1 MSLSP
6 VDPVALTQRLIRC
19 RSVTPADDGAIA
31 VLDETLR
38 GLGFACEQLLGTT
51 PGTPDILNLWARYGQ
66 GGRHFCFAGHTDVVP
81 PGNIDSWRSDPFA
94 AEIRDGFVVG
104 RGAVDMKGAIA
115 AFTAAAGRFLA
126 AHGDFGGSISLLIT
140 GDEEGPS
147 INGTIKVLEMLQH
160 RGERLDAC
168 LVGEPTNARVLGDTI
183 KVGRRGSLNLTLTVH
198 GIGGHTAY
206 PQLADNAAHRIV
218 AMLGALTAAEMD
230 QGTEHFQAS
239 SLQISTIDIGNPATN
254 VIPAQARAC
263 LNIRFND
270 LWTSRTVEAWVRAQ
284 LQPFGDTYELAVH
297 VSGESFLTPP
307 SALAV
312 VVADAAEA
320 VTGRRPEFTTGGGTS
335 DARFIHRHCPVAEFG
350 LVGQTMHKLDEA
362 AAVADLVALTDI
374 YQQVLERFF
383 EVA

>member
-1 MSLSP
+1 MSGAP

-19 RSVTPADDGAIA
+19 KSVTPADDGAIG

-51 PGTPDILNLWARYGQ
+51 PGMPDILNLWARYGQ
-66 GGRHFCFAGHTDVVP
+66 GGKNFCFAGHTDVVP
-81 PGNIDSWRSDPFA
+81 PGEIANWRADPFA
-94 AEIRDGFVVG
+94 AEIRDGFVIG

-115 AFTAAAGRFLA
+115 AFAAASDQFLRS
-126 AHGDFGGSISLLIT
+126 HPDFGGSISLLIT

-147 INGTIKVLEMLQH
+147 VNGTIKVLDVLSR
-160 RGERLDAC
+160 RGERVDAC

-183 KVGRRGSLNLTLTVH
+183 KVGRRGSVNFTLTVH

-206 PQLADNAAHRIV
+206 PQLADNAAHRMV
-218 AMLGALTAAEMD
+218 AMLNALSSAVMD
-230 QGTEHFQAS
+230 EATEHFQAS
-239 SLQISTIDIGNPATN
+239 SLQISTIDVGNPATN
-254 VIPAQARAC
+254 VIPAQARAG

-270 LWTSRTVEAWVRAQ
+270 LWTSATVERWVRDRIA
-284 LQPFGDTYELAVH
+284 PFGDNYDLAVQ

-312 VVADAAEA
+312 VIADAAEA
-320 VTGRRPEFTTGGGTS
+320 VTGLRPDFTTGGGTS

-350 LVGQTMHKLDEA
+350 LVGQTMHKLDETV
-362 AAVADLVALTDI
+362 AVADLLALTEI
-374 YQQVLERFF
+374 YRVVLERFF

>member
-1 MSLSP
+1 MSGAP
-6 VDPVALTQRLIRC
+6 IDPVALTQRLIRC
-19 RSVTPADDGAIA
+19 RSVTPADDGAIG

-38 GLGFACEQLLGTT
+38 GIGFACEQLLGTT

-66 GGRHFCFAGHTDVVP
+66 GGKHFCFAGHTDVVP
-81 PGNIDSWRSDPFA
+81 PGEIANWRADPFA
-94 AEIRDGFVVG
+94 AEIRDGFLIG
-104 RGAVDMKGAIA
+104 RGAVDMKGAVA
-115 AFTAAAGRFLA
+115 AFTAASDQFLR
-126 AHGDFGGSISLLIT
+126 AHPDFGGSISLLIT

-147 INGTIKVLEMLQH
+147 VNGTIKVLEVLSR
-160 RGERLDAC
+160 RGERIDAC

-183 KVGRRGSLNLTLTVH
+183 KVGRRGSVNLTLTVH

-206 PQLADNAAHRIV
+206 PQLADNAAHRMV
-218 AMLGALTAAEMD
+218 AMLNALTAAQMD
-230 QGTEHFQAS
+230 EGTEHFQAS

-270 LWTSRTVEAWVRAQ
+270 LWTSTTVERWVRDRIA
-284 LQPFGDTYELAVH
+284 PFGDNFEIAVQ

-307 SALAV
+307 SAIAV
-312 VVADAAEA
+312 VIADAAEA
-320 VTGRRPEFTTGGGTS
+320 VTGLRPDFTTGGGTS

-350 LVGQTMHKLDEA
+350 LVGQTMHKLDETV
-362 AAVADLVALTDI
+362 AVADLLALTEI
-374 YQQVLERFF
+374 YRRVLERFF